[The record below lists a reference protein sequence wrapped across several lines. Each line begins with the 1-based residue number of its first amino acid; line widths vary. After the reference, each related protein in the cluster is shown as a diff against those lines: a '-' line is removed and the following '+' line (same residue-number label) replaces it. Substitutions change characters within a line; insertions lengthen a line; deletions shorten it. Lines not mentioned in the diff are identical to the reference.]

1 APPPA
6 MRREPAGR
14 LGPLVGRAADLAA
27 IRDVLSRE
35 RLVTLVGAAGVG
47 KSPGAVAVLVPL
59 EPIESI
65 GDVPTA
71 AALAL
76 GLSLP
81 EADDRFRALMQVAE
95 NLDGLLVLDGAEHL
109 ADSLAAPLDEWM
121 ARAPRLRVLVTS
133 QVPLGRVG
141 EALYRLGSLPLAD
154 AVELFGRRAALA
166 DQRFALGAAQAP
178 IAQEICRKLDGNPLA
193 LELAAARVPAF
204 GLKAL
209 LGHLDDRFRLLK
221 MAARSDEPRHGVLQA
236 AFDWSYSLL
245 SPPEQ

>member
-1 APPPA
+1 
-6 MRREPAGR
+6 
-14 LGPLVGRAADLAA
+14 
-27 IRDVLSRE
+27 
-35 RLVTLVGAAGVG
+35 
-47 KSPGAVAVLVPL
+47 
-59 EPIESI
+59 
-65 GDVPTA
+65 
-71 AALAL
+71 
-76 GLSLP
+76 
-81 EADDRFRALMQVAE
+81 MQVAE

-154 AVELFGRRAALA
+154 AVELFGQRAALA

-221 MAARSDEPRHGVLQA
+221 MAARLRRAATWRAAGRIRLELQPAVA
-236 AFDWSYSLL
+236 AGAACVRSARRLRRQL
-245 SPPEQ
+245 RAGRRGAKRR